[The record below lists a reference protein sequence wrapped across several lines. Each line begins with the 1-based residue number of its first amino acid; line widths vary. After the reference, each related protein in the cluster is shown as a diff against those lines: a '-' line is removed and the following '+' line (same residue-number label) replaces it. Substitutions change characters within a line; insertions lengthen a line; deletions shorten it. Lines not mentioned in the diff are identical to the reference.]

1 MCYRTRVFLF
11 ALLVASSFGTPH
23 ALSQV
28 IADSVLASVNQ
39 LPAQQRTERLVAGAR
54 KEGLIEFYGSLPF
67 TDSMPLI
74 QRFRKHHPFIK
85 VKYTRG
91 GGTSLVNRVLT
102 EHKAGRHGV
111 DVLGAR
117 GVLHS
122 TLMKAEMVAKNM
134 APLRKQIRKRFKD
147 DEGYLASPFT
157 NALALGYNKM
167 AVPSDQAPQS
177 YHDLLDPRWRGQI
190 ALDREAYD
198 WLAGILDIMGEE
210 KGFEFA
216 RKLAAQN
223 LTLRRGHTL
232 MPQLM
237 AAGEV
242 QVMVEAY
249 HFRLQ
254 MFMGMG
260 APVDFVLPNP
270 TILKDPS
277 GIWIARRAPHPH
289 AAALLVDFLFSR
301 EGQQVYASQN
311 RLVARKDMEWD
322 FKGKKV
328 PGIHIISSKK
338 WGPRYNQLIK
348 QFDEIFRKGLNDNPF
363 PG

>member
-1 MCYRTRVFLF
+1 MRYRTRSFLF
-11 ALLVASSFGTPH
+11 TLLVASSFGTPH

-28 IADSVLASVNQ
+28 NADSVLASVNQ
-39 LPAQQRTERLVAGAR
+39 LSARQRTERLVAGAR

-74 QRFRKHHPFIK
+74 QRFRKHYPFIK

-102 EHKAGRHGV
+102 EHKAGRHNV

-117 GVLHS
+117 GVLNLI
-122 TLMKAEMVAKNM
+122 LMKAGLVAKNM
-134 APLRKQIRKRFKD
+134 APLRKQIRERFRD

-157 NALALGYNKM
+157 YAVVVGYNTVN
-167 AVPSDQAPQS
+167 VPADKVPRS
-177 YHDLLDPRWRGQI
+177 YYDLLDPRWKGQI

-216 RKLAAQN
+216 RKLAVQN

-232 MPQLM
+232 MTQLM

-242 QVMVEAY
+242 QIMVEAY

-254 MFMGMG
+254 MFMDMG
-260 APVDFVLPNP
+260 APVDFVLLDP

-277 GIWIARRAPHPH
+277 GIWIARHAPHPH

-301 EGQQVYASQN
+301 EGQQIYASQN

-338 WGPRYNQLIK
+338 WGPRYNDLIK
-348 QFDEIFRKGLNDNPF
+348 QFDEIFRRGN
-363 PG
+363 